1 MGMFD
6 YFAGNL
12 RCPSCGTVSASDS
25 TTNMQTKIRE
35 KPQMVELRVGDPVP
49 LSAPSVA
56 ADDVF
61 GYRRIQAPANEEPI
75 RLLDRW
81 ECPTCGAGN
90 NWAEVVIHNG
100 VITSIEAVP
109 FDRAHFE
116 HSHLVS
122 EDAIDIVQGRTDQP
136 YAELFKQDLVK
147 LLRETL

>member
-1 MGMFD
+1 MAD
-6 YFAGNL
+6 
-12 RCPSCGTVSASDS
+12 
-25 TTNMQTKIRE
+25 
-35 KPQMVELRVGDPVP
+35 LRVGDPVP

-61 GYRRIQAPANEEPI
+61 GYQRIQAPGDEEPI

-116 HSHLVS
+116 RSHLVS
-122 EDAIDIVQGRTDQP
+122 EDAIDIVQERTDRP
-136 YAELFKQDLVK
+136 YAELFKQDHVK